1 MLSSLWLILSSLVLR
16 CLKVVPEDT
25 KGPDD
30 GDFLILISI
39 QFISFYSAQPSQQ
52 RSPTQVQN
60 QTQNSQY
67 SSSKKP
73 GRNPTSTIKSQYNI
87 LLSNSVVFD
96 GLINVAKT
104 ISKYWRI
111 LIMYYLHAAVAKFMD
126 WVLTSFLTSDF
137 YNANE
142 NSLKQHFCFISI
154 VKVVEYSRTVCCWM
168 LIMMDL
174 NRSATEEKKRILRE
188 MSVSLLTKW

>member
-1 MLSSLWLILSSLVLR
+1 MFESCSWRYQRPGRRGLPYSYFYPVYFILFIPTLPA
-16 CLKVVPEDT
+16 KVP
-25 KGPDD
+25 
-30 GDFLILISI
+30 
-39 QFISFYSAQPSQQ
+39 
-52 RSPTQVQN
+52 PTQVQN